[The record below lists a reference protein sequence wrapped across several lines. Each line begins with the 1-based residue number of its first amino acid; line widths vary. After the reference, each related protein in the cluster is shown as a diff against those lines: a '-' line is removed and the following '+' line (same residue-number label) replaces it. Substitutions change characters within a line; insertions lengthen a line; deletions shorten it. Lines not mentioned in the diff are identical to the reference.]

1 MYCVINGYG
10 AVVRKKQNRFLVE
23 SEGESREFSAVDLK
37 QILLSDAAMITT
49 GALSLAAESGT
60 DIAVIGRDGTP
71 ICRFISC
78 AGTGTAAT
86 RKNQVCFS
94 QGEEVYS
101 FISRIISAKIQNMGL
116 LLQAIGRRKNE
127 AILIDEGQAI
137 VLSATHLQQTGI
149 LPGDAPH
156 LRGIE
161 GEASRRYF
169 QALTHVLPSDVYLG
183 SRTHRPAGDV
193 FNAALNYGYGILYH
207 EVEKACLIAG
217 LDPGIGFL
225 HADRY
230 GKTPFVYDVIE
241 QFRQP
246 IIDRVIITLA
256 VRGRISSSN
265 LDEKGLLTQDAR
277 KVIIGEVI
285 GRLTSEREIHG
296 INTTFTQLILNTM
309 RSVVHMINEG
319 KHCTPYIHR
328 WR

>member
-10 AVVRKKQNRFLVE
+10 AVVRKKQNRFVVE
-23 SEGESREFSAVDLK
+23 SEGESKEFPAVELR
-37 QILLSDAAMITT
+37 QILLTDAAMITT

-86 RKNQVCFS
+86 RKNQVLFS
-94 QGEEVYS
+94 QGEQAYH

-116 LLQAIGRRKNE
+116 LLQAIGRRRNDGL
-127 AILIDEGQAI
+127 LIDEGQVIA
-137 VLSATHLQQTGI
+137 LSAAHLQQTGT
-149 LPGDAPH
+149 LPADAPH

-161 GEASRRYF
+161 GDASRRYF
-169 QALTHVLPSDVYLG
+169 QALTHLLPSDVYKG

-217 LDPGIGFL
+217 LEPGIGFL

-246 IIDRVIITLA
+246 VIDRAIITLA
-256 VRGRISSSN
+256 VRGRISSSD
-265 LDEKGLLTQDAR
+265 LDEKGLLTQDSR

-285 GRLTSEREIHG
+285 GRLTGEREITG
-296 INTTFTQLILNTM
+296 INTTFTQLILNIM
-309 RSVVHMINEG
+309 RSAVHTINEG
-319 KHCTPYIHR
+319 KPFTPYIHR